1 MIKVI
6 GIGLVAGNLIAL
18 NAIAF
23 IGYRALTG
31 GLDLLKS
38 EMALQLEERLTE
50 EYDYITKDLTKMK
63 GDLLGSQE
71 KLIPSPV
78 KVQTGLP
85 ILR

>member
-6 GIGLVAGNLIAL
+6 AVGVVAGNLLAL
-18 NAIAF
+18 NAVAYF
-23 IGYRALTG
+23 GYRALTG

-50 EYDYITKDLTKMK
+50 EYAYITKDLESLK
-63 GDLLGSQE
+63 GDLLGSQK
-71 KLIPSPV
+71 KLIPSPA
-78 KVQTGLP
+78 KVQSGLP

>member
-6 GIGLVAGNLIAL
+6 AVGVVACNLLAL

-23 IGYRALTG
+23 FGYRALTS

-38 EMALQLEERLTE
+38 ELALQLEERLTE
-50 EYDYITKDLTKMK
+50 EYDYITKDLESMK
-63 GDLLGSQE
+63 SSLLGSQE
-71 KLIPSPV
+71 KLIPSPA